1 MSYSIIA
8 NDIINVDQL
17 IEQIKLYAQK
27 FRNYE
32 ESFIHCKNVEE
43 FERKLELQVP
53 DSSYKIARIYGSGRD
68 LAIAIQSNIHRW
80 LAIEQ
85 TSLLKTAV
93 DNLEYQITGLKDR
106 TKDEYLEINKTY
118 EESGYRDWSI
128 NEMLSITLEMFQQI
142 DEIIITIRI
151 IKSSYSYK
159 AQSGELSLTEIRD
172 LMGAKMNT
180 INNSGNFQN
189 TQISN
194 GENNSGNMTM
204 TNNQG
209 ISDRLT
215 AVCQKL
221 IEVIENSS
229 AEQTEKDTVKAIVHE
244 IEAAKTPLK
253 LKDAYNDLISSMSSH
268 ITIGTAILT
277 SSALPLLSDIIL
289 K

>member
-8 NDIINVDQL
+8 NDIIDVDQL

-32 ESFIHCKNVEE
+32 KSFIHCKNVEG

-68 LAIAIQSNIHRW
+68 LAIAIQSNIYRY
-80 LAIEQ
+80 LTIEQ

-106 TKDEYLEINKTY
+106 TKDEYSEIDKAY

-142 DEIIITIRI
+142 DEILITIRI
-151 IKSSYSYK
+151 IKNSYSYK
-159 AQSGELSLTEIRD
+159 AQSGELSLEKIRD
-172 LMGAKMNT
+172 LMGTKMNT
-180 INNSGNFQN
+180 INNSGNIQN

-194 GENNSGNMTM
+194 GESNSGKMTM
-204 TNNQG
+204 TNNQS
-209 ISDRLT
+209 INDEL
-215 AVCQKL
+215 AIVCQKL
-221 IEVIENSS
+221 IEVIESSS
-229 AEQTEKDTVKAIVHE
+229 AEQAEKDAVKAIVHE

-253 LKDAYNDLISSMSSH
+253 LKDAYNELISSISSH

-277 SSALPLLSDIIL
+277 SSTLPMLSNIV
-289 K
+289 

>member
-8 NDIINVDQL
+8 NDIIDVDQL

-32 ESFIHCKNVEE
+32 KSFIHCKNVEG
-43 FERKLELQVP
+43 FERTLELQVP

-68 LAIAIQSNIHRW
+68 LAIAIQSNIYRW
-80 LAIEQ
+80 LTIEH

-106 TKDEYLEINKTY
+106 TKDEYLEIDKTY

-142 DEIIITIRI
+142 DEILIIIRI
-151 IKSSYSYK
+151 IKDSYSYK
-159 AQSGELSLTEIRD
+159 AQSEELPVAKIRD

-189 TQISN
+189 TQMSN
-194 GENNSGNMTM
+194 GESNSGNMTI

-209 ISDRLT
+209 ISDELA

-221 IEVIENSS
+221 IEVIQNSS
-229 AEQTEKDTVKAIVHE
+229 AEQTEKDAVKAIVHE
-244 IEAAKTPLK
+244 IEAAETPLK
-253 LKDAYNDLISSMSSH
+253 LKDAYNNLISSISSH
-268 ITIGTAILT
+268 VTIGTAILT
-277 SSALPLLSDIIL
+277 SSILPILSKVI
-289 K
+289 

>member
-8 NDIINVDQL
+8 NDIIDVDQL
-17 IEQIKLYAQK
+17 IEQIILYAQK

-32 ESFIHCKNVEE
+32 KSFIHCKNVEG

-68 LAIAIQSNIHRW
+68 LAIAIQSSIYRY
-80 LAIEQ
+80 LTIEQ

-93 DNLEYQITGLKDR
+93 DNLEYQITALRDR
-106 TKDEYLEINKTY
+106 TKDEYLEIDKAY

-142 DEIIITIRI
+142 DEILITIRI
-151 IKSSYSYK
+151 IKNSYSYK
-159 AQSGELSLTEIRD
+159 AQSEELSLEKIRD
-172 LMGAKMNT
+172 LMGTKMNT
-180 INNSGNFQN
+180 INNSGNIQN

-194 GENNSGNMTM
+194 GESNSGNMTM
-204 TNNQG
+204 TNNQS
-209 ISDRLT
+209 INDEL
-215 AVCQKL
+215 AIVCQKL
-221 IEVIENSS
+221 IEVIESS
-229 AEQTEKDTVKAIVHE
+229 PAEQAEKDAVKAIVHE

-253 LKDAYNDLISSMSSH
+253 LKDAYNELIASISSH

-277 SSALPLLSDIIL
+277 SSVLPMLSNIV
-289 K
+289 